1 MTSFISS
8 GKCSRIS
15 SLRLAAHDHREPQG
29 YGMRAAA
36 APLEQGG
43 EKRAVPED
51 DREAG
56 M

>member
-1 MTSFISS
+1 
-8 GKCSRIS
+8 
-15 SLRLAAHDHREPQG
+15 
-29 YGMRAAA
+29 MRAAA